1 MSLSLYRETS
11 IYKTNDFLGYPSN
24 SKIYEKK
31 NLGITKP
38 RHSEQF
44 LPVPWPFVISTFH
57 CICILSPSLAS
68 PTCIC
73 DTLPYII
80 LIFIFLIKVSFSGA
94 VVLFCFCVVTFT
106 LNATVILVIWKD
118 PYKELRQTAANFL
131 ILNLAVCDSLV
142 ALTSEILL
150 GLLHWFPDD
159 HSLKHAA
166 YTFTSA
172 AFFAS
177 ILTMACLAVERLIV
191 IASSSTMAHF
201 TSCKRVLVFLTI
213 WLLAGILALP
223 PVTGWEFFEKHHVFY
238 IADIICI
245 PITIIV
251 FACYTRIYFL
261 VRRHLHLD
269 ITTSQERLLEGQ
281 PLTENS
287 RLMQKVKM
295 KERSVAFTVFILVL
309 LFTVC
314 WIPVSIVS
322 TINKFCNSS
331 DYESAMYYT
340 GYLVFLQPLLN
351 PIVYSLRTAKFQKAL
366 WRVVKRT
373 IYHWQE
379 TVQKVMDL

>member
-1 MSLSLYRETS
+1 M
-11 IYKTNDFLGYPSN
+11 TNNYIMRFLGIKRTIFSAIPVIVKYM
-24 SKIYEKK
+24 KK
-31 NLGITKP
+31 NLGVTKP
-38 RHSEQF
+38 RYSEQF

-57 CICILSPSLAS
+57 CTGYLYLISSLHLSHLYLLHASLHYS
-68 PTCIC
+68 NF
-73 DTLPYII
+73 Y
-80 LIFIFLIKVSFSGA
+80 FLDKVSFSGA

-201 TSCKRVLVFLTI
+201 TSRKRVFVFLTI

-245 PITIIV
+245 PITILV
-251 FACYTRIYFL
+251 FACYTIIYFL
-261 VRRHLHLD
+261 VRRQLHLD
-269 ITTSQERLLEGQ
+269 ITTSEERLLEGQ

-331 DYESAMYYT
+331 DYKSAMYYT

-366 WRVVKRT
+366 WRVVKRGL
-373 IYHWQE
+373 YH
-379 TVQKVMDL
+379 

>member
-1 MSLSLYRETS
+1 M
-11 IYKTNDFLGYPSN
+11 TNNYIMRFLGIKRTIFSAIPVIVKYM
-24 SKIYEKK
+24 KK
-31 NLGITKP
+31 NLGVTKP
-38 RHSEQF
+38 RYSEQF

-57 CICILSPSLAS
+57 CTGYLYLISSLHLSHLYLLHASLHYS
-68 PTCIC
+68 NF
-73 DTLPYII
+73 Y
-80 LIFIFLIKVSFSGA
+80 FLDKVSFSGA

-191 IASSSTMAHF
+191 IVSSSTMAHF
-201 TSCKRVLVFLTI
+201 TSRKRVFVFLTI

-245 PITIIV
+245 PITILV

-261 VRRHLHLD
+261 VRRQLHLD
-269 ITTSQERLLEGQ
+269 ITTSEERLLEGQ

-331 DYESAMYYT
+331 DYKSAMYYT

-366 WRVVKRT
+366 WRVVKRGL
-373 IYHWQE
+373 YH
-379 TVQKVMDL
+379 

>member
-1 MSLSLYRETS
+1 M
-11 IYKTNDFLGYPSN
+11 TNNYIMRFLGIKRTIFSAIPVIVKYM
-24 SKIYEKK
+24 KK
-31 NLGITKP
+31 NLGVTKP
-38 RHSEQF
+38 RYSEQF

-57 CICILSPSLAS
+57 CTGYLYLISSLHLSHLYLLHASLHYS
-68 PTCIC
+68 NF
-73 DTLPYII
+73 Y
-80 LIFIFLIKVSFSGA
+80 FLDKVSFSGA

-201 TSCKRVLVFLTI
+201 TSRKRVFVFLTI

-245 PITIIV
+245 PITILV

-261 VRRHLHLD
+261 VRRQLHLD
-269 ITTSQERLLEGQ
+269 ITTSEERLLEGQ

-331 DYESAMYYT
+331 DYKSAMYYT

-366 WRVVKRT
+366 WRVVKRGL
-373 IYHWQE
+373 YH
-379 TVQKVMDL
+379 

>member
-1 MSLSLYRETS
+1 M
-11 IYKTNDFLGYPSN
+11 
-24 SKIYEKK
+24 
-31 NLGITKP
+31 
-38 RHSEQF
+38 
-44 LPVPWPFVISTFH
+44 
-57 CICILSPSLAS
+57 
-68 PTCIC
+68 
-73 DTLPYII
+73 
-80 LIFIFLIKVSFSGA
+80 IKVSFSGA

-261 VRRHLHLD
+261 VRR
-269 ITTSQERLLEGQ
+269 Q
-281 PLTENS
+281 
-287 RLMQKVKM
+287 
-295 KERSVAFTVFILVL
+295 
-309 LFTVC
+309 
-314 WIPVSIVS
+314 
-322 TINKFCNSS
+322 
-331 DYESAMYYT
+331 
-340 GYLVFLQPLLN
+340 
-351 PIVYSLRTAKFQKAL
+351 
-366 WRVVKRT
+366 
-373 IYHWQE
+373 
-379 TVQKVMDL
+379 

>member
-1 MSLSLYRETS
+1 M
-11 IYKTNDFLGYPSN
+11 
-24 SKIYEKK
+24 
-31 NLGITKP
+31 
-38 RHSEQF
+38 
-44 LPVPWPFVISTFH
+44 
-57 CICILSPSLAS
+57 
-68 PTCIC
+68 
-73 DTLPYII
+73 
-80 LIFIFLIKVSFSGA
+80 IKVSFSGA

-172 AFFAS
+172 AFFVS

-373 IYHWQE
+373 IYH
-379 TVQKVMDL
+379 